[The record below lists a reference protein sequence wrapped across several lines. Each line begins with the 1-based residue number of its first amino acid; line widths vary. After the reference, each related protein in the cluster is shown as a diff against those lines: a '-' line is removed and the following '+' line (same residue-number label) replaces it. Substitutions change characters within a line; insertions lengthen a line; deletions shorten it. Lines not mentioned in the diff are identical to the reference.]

1 MGSRNSCKNF
11 PECIDIV
18 LNRRINIEGII
29 SKVIDFEKVPMII
42 NDIYKNPANYMK
54 VVAVI

>member
-1 MGSRNSCKNF
+1 LQEF

-18 LNRRINIEGII
+18 LNRKINIEGII
-29 SKVIDFEKVPMII
+29 SKIIDFEEVPMII
-42 NDIYKNPANYMK
+42 NDIYKNPADYMK